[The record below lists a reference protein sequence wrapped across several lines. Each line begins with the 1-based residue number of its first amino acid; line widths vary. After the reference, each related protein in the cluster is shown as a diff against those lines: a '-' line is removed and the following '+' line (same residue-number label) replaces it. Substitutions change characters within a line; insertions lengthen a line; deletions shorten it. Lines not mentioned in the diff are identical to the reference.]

1 MQHENTT
8 VRNKVNWLLIYVLFL
23 LSCFIF
29 SELFPAHSF
38 LILKI
43 WYSTTLLIYII
54 LNALLLNFMWLFSKI
69 SNLRTA
75 NEC

>member
-1 MQHENTT
+1 MQHENAAVKT
-8 VRNKVNWLLIYVLFL
+8 VLNWLLIYVLFI

-43 WYSTTLLIYII
+43 WYSVTLFIYII
-54 LNALLLNFMWLFSKI
+54 LNVLLLNFMWLFSKI

-75 NEC
+75 NRC

>member
-1 MQHENTT
+1 MQHENTA
-8 VRNKVNWLLIYVLFL
+8 VRKVLNWLLMYVLFV

-29 SELFPAHSF
+29 SKLFPAYSF

-43 WYSTTLLIYII
+43 WYSATLLIYII
-54 LNALLLNFMWLFSKI
+54 LNVLLLNFMWLFSKI

-75 NEC
+75 NGC

>member
-8 VRNKVNWLLIYVLFL
+8 GRKVLNWLLIYVLFV
-23 LSCFIF
+23 LSCFIVV
-29 SELFPAHSF
+29 ELFPAYSF

-54 LNALLLNFMWLFSKI
+54 LNTLLLNFMWLFSKI
-69 SNLRTA
+69 SNLRTV
-75 NEC
+75 NGC

>member
-1 MQHENTT
+1 MQHENTI
-8 VRNKVNWLLIYVLFL
+8 VKKGLNWLLMYFLFV
-23 LSCFIF
+23 LSCFIVV
-29 SELFPAHSF
+29 ELFPAYSF

-43 WYSTTLLIYII
+43 WYSSTLFIYII
-54 LNALLLNFMWLFSKI
+54 LNVWLLNFMWLFSKI

>member
-8 VRNKVNWLLIYVLFL
+8 GRKVLNWLLMYVLFV

-29 SELFPAHSF
+29 SKLFPAYSF

-43 WYSTTLLIYII
+43 WYSATLLIYII
-54 LNALLLNFMWLFSKI
+54 LNALLLKFMWLFSKI
-69 SNLRTA
+69 SNLRTV

>member
-43 WYSTTLLIYII
+43 WYSATLLIYII
-54 LNALLLNFMWLFSKI
+54 LNVLLLNFMWLFSKI

-75 NEC
+75 NGC

>member
-8 VRNKVNWLLIYVLFL
+8 VKKGLNWLQMYVLFV
-23 LSCFIF
+23 LSCFIVV
-29 SELFPAHSF
+29 ELFPAYGF

-43 WYSTTLLIYII
+43 WYSATLFIYII
-54 LNALLLNFMWLFSKI
+54 LNILLLNFMWLFSKI

-75 NEC
+75 NRC

>member
-8 VRNKVNWLLIYVLFL
+8 VRNEVNWLLIYVLFL

-43 WYSTTLLIYII
+43 WYSATLFIYII
-54 LNALLLNFMWLFSKI
+54 LNILLLNFMWLFSKI
-69 SNLRTA
+69 SNLRTV
-75 NEC
+75 NGC

>member
-8 VRNKVNWLLIYVLFL
+8 VRNKVNWLLRYVLFL

-43 WYSTTLLIYII
+43 WYSATLFIYII
-54 LNALLLNFMWLFSKI
+54 LNVLLLNFMWLFSKI

-75 NEC
+75 NGC

>member
-1 MQHENTT
+1 MQHENTA
-8 VRNKVNWLLIYVLFL
+8 VRNEVNWLLMYVLFV

-29 SELFPAHSF
+29 SELFPAYSF

-43 WYSTTLLIYII
+43 WYSATLLIYII

-75 NEC
+75 DGC

>member
-8 VRNKVNWLLIYVLFL
+8 VKKGINWLRMYVLFV
-23 LSCFIF
+23 LSCFIVV
-29 SELFPAHSF
+29 ELFPAYGF

-43 WYSTTLLIYII
+43 WYSATLLIYII

-69 SNLRTA
+69 SNLRTV
-75 NEC
+75 NGC

>member
-8 VRNKVNWLLIYVLFL
+8 VKKGLNWLRMYVLFV
-23 LSCFIF
+23 LSCFIVV
-29 SELFPAHSF
+29 ELFTAYGF

-43 WYSTTLLIYII
+43 WYSATLFIYII
-54 LNALLLNFMWLFSKI
+54 LNILLLNFMWLFSKI

-75 NEC
+75 DGC

>member
-43 WYSTTLLIYII
+43 WYSATLLIYII
-54 LNALLLNFMWLFSKI
+54 LNVLLLNFMWLFSKI

-75 NEC
+75 NE

>member
-1 MQHENTT
+1 MQHENAA
-8 VRNKVNWLLIYVLFL
+8 VRKVLNWLMMYVLFV

-29 SELFPAHSF
+29 SELFPVHSF
-38 LILKI
+38 LIFKI
-43 WYSTTLLIYII
+43 WYSATLFIYII

-75 NEC
+75 DGC

>member
-1 MQHENTT
+1 MQHENAA
-8 VRNKVNWLLIYVLFL
+8 VRNEVNWLLMYVLFV

-29 SELFPAHSF
+29 SELFPAYSF

-43 WYSTTLLIYII
+43 WYSATLLIYII
-54 LNALLLNFMWLFSKI
+54 LNALLLKFMWLFSKI
-69 SNLRTA
+69 SNLRTV

>member
-1 MQHENTT
+1 MQHENAAVKT
-8 VRNKVNWLLIYVLFL
+8 VLNWLLMYVLFV

-43 WYSTTLLIYII
+43 LYSATLLIYII
-54 LNALLLNFMWLFSKI
+54 LNTLLLKFMWLFSKI

>member
-1 MQHENTT
+1 MQHEDTA
-8 VRNKVNWLLIYVLFL
+8 VKKGLNWLLMYVLFL

-29 SELFPAHSF
+29 SELFPSHSF

-43 WYSTTLLIYII
+43 WYSATLLIYII

-75 NEC
+75 NRC